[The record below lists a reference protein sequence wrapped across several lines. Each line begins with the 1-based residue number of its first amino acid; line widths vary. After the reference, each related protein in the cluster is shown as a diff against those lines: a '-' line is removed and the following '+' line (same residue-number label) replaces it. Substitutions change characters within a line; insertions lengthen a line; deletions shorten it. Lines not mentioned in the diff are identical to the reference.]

1 MVLWM
6 NYYLM
11 SLKKYF
17 KITFYKYH
25 LKNIVMLSKN
35 GVRYTMNH
43 PNEKMHD
50 EWSKY
55 VYKQI
60 FTKDGYLNEN

>member
-1 MVLWM
+1 
-6 NYYLM
+6 
-11 SLKKYF
+11 
-17 KITFYKYH
+17 
-25 LKNIVMLSKN
+25 
-35 GVRYTMNH
+35 MNH